1 MEQGSNQTQSAGL
14 MNKLKEGAVSQ
25 LNTQKDRATQGI
37 GSVASAVR
45 QSTQKLRDERHETIA
60 QYVEQA
66 ATELDR
72 FASNL
77 KNKDAPALLDDAQ
90 RFARRN
96 PAVFIG
102 AAFAIG
108 IAAARF
114 LKSSGDGATDSRRGD
129 YGDLHGGQY
138 GSPRSAGAVGTSGS
152 GYARPQVESIDVP
165 VTSSAAV
172 TPELDTRGGRQTL
185 GGAAASPDSSSSR
198 RRTSGSGTERS

>member
-1 MEQGSNQTQSAGL
+1 MEQGSNRTQSDGL
-14 MNKLKEGAVSQ
+14 MSKIKEGAVSQ

-77 KNKDAPALLDDAQ
+77 KNKDVPALFNDAQ

-108 IAAARF
+108 LAAARF
-114 LKSSGDGATDSRRGD
+114 FKSSGDGATDSRRRD
-129 YGDLHGGQY
+129 YGDSYGGTY
-138 GSPRSAGAVGTSGS
+138 GSPRFAGAVGTSGS
-152 GYARPQVESIDVP
+152 GYARPEVESIDVAMP
-165 VTSSAAV
+165 SSAAV
-172 TPELDTRGGRQTL
+172 TPELDLPVARQTRV
-185 GGAAASPDSSSSR
+185 GAAGSPDSSSSR